1 MSGLQGSTVY
11 TIILPSLHLNLF
23 SINVDFTEIEIDAD
37 GGFHVGDVRP
47 LAEPANEA
55 RLPDSVVSN
64 EDDLEDVVVRDLR
77 TASFCRCHDC
87 MGRGRGRGGGE
98 QERDIIEGKKGE
110 ERKKDRVRVREGE
123 RKTESSKMFLRSFI
137 KRVTIW

>member
-1 MSGLQGSTVY
+1 MSGLEGSTVY

-23 SINVDFTEIEIDAD
+23 SIYVDFTEIEIDAD

-87 MGRGRGRGGGE
+87 MGRGG
-98 QERDIIEGKKGE
+98 RDIKEWKKGE
-110 ERKKDRVRVREGE
+110 ERKKDRVWVREGE
-123 RKTESSKMFLRSFI
+123 RKTGSSKMFLRSFI
-137 KRVTIW
+137 KRVVIW